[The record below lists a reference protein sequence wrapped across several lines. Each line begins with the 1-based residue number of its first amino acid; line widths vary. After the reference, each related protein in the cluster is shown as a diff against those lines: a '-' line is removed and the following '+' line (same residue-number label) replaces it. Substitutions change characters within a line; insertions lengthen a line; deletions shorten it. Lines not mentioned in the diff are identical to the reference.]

1 MRHVTICK
9 HDVINL
15 ISARYVSSI
24 NILVRERLCVI
35 DFFFLLCMLLQR
47 KFMEL
52 INRPCRGFLQYTFEE
67 SSNMNTGRMVVSM
80 LFC

>member
-1 MRHVTICK
+1 VRTRMRHVTICK

-35 DFFFLLCMLLQR
+35 DFFFCYA
-47 KFMEL
+47 
-52 INRPCRGFLQYTFEE
+52 CYCSE
-67 SSNMNTGRMVVSM
+67 SLWN
-80 LFC
+80 